1 MARLA
6 VRMNTDALGQLLVK
20 SQRDT
25 IALLLRKNLI
35 DLKALAQSLHE
46 TLGVICSAGR
56 SGAMPYTEFIRAGCM
71 LALSIIS

>member
-46 TLGVICSAGR
+46 TLGVICSAG
-56 SGAMPYTEFIRAGCM
+56 GP
-71 LALSIIS
+71 ALWLIPNSFARVAC